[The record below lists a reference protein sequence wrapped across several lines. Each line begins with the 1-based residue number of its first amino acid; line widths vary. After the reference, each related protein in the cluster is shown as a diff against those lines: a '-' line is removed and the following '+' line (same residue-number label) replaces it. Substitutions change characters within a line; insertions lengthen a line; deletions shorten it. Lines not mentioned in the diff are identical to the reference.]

1 MRRLTEG
8 EVQGLSREVT
18 DNVGRV
24 SSPQRNQTLILV
36 GTREAVN
43 DTLVRVRET
52 ALLDLKREDVKQGR
66 ATATGTVVPSHPGSV
81 RAA

>member
-43 DTLVRVRET
+43 NALVGMREAT
-52 ALLDLKREDVKQGR
+52 LLDLEKKGC
-66 ATATGTVVPSHPGSV
+66 
-81 RAA
+81 